1 MSLNL
6 TKKTTIIWATLDD
19 RSGNNQ
25 FNKIRSDELSSMVSN
40 NLTDGNVIKDDA
52 QISASIHFIDEVS
65 AQTWISFVT
74 TLAQEYNKNI
84 VSTDI
89 TSIDTT
95 Q

>member
-19 RSGNNQ
+19 MNGNTQ
-25 FNKIRSDELSSMVSN
+25 FNIIRSDELKSMVSN
-40 NLTDGNVIKDDA
+40 NLTDGNVIRDDT
-52 QISASIHFIDEVS
+52 QISGTIHFIDEVS

-74 TLAQEYNKNI
+74 TLAQEYNKTI
-84 VSTDI
+84 VSAEI
-89 TSIDTT
+89 TPIDTS